1 MQWHQCF
8 WLWKKYVYPIYI
20 SKNTLKRCVDL
31 LSIGEEEGNRHYA
44 LILDFNII
52 QVWSY
57 ITQQRKTFLL
67 FSTAEILKSHVND
80 YFKINGKQ
88 MIKMPKISEYFRFKH
103 YKRKIKSAFM
113 IYADFERILVP
124 KDNKKQIKLSLT

>member
-1 MQWHQCF
+1 MASAF
-8 WLWKKYVYPIYI
+8 LAMKKIYI
-20 SKNTLKRCVDL
+20 SNLYLKNTLKRCVDL
-31 LSIGEEEGNRHYA
+31 LLIGEEEGNRHYA
-44 LILDFNII
+44 FILDFNTI

-88 MIKMPKISEYFRFKH
+88 MIKMPKIGEYFRFKH

-124 KDNKKQIKLSLT
+124 KDNKKQIRLSLM